1 MTFELFCVTIIALFI
16 GMAVTFNG
24 YRWFI
29 ILLPFWGFILGFGMG
44 AETMQVLFGVGFLS
58 TVTSWVVG
66 FIVGLIFAVLSYLFY
81 FVGVAIFAGSAGYAL
96 GVGLLNAFGLD
107 FGLVVWLIGVV
118 VGVIVAAVTIILNI
132 QKWVIIFFTA
142 FGGAG
147 VIVGALLFALG
158 VISPVDIG
166 TNAVSAALDDSI
178 FWTIIF
184 LVLGVL
190 GFLSQFATTQTYVL
204 EVPEN
209 RI

>member
-1 MTFELFCVTIIALFI
+1 MTFELLCMTLIALFI
-16 GMAVTFNG
+16 GMAVAFNG

-29 ILLPFWGFILGFGMG
+29 ILLPFWGFIFGFGLG
-44 AETMQVLFGVGFLS
+44 AETMQALFGIGFLS
-58 TVTSWVVG
+58 AVSSWVVG
-66 FIVGLIFAVLSYLFY
+66 FFVGLIFAVLSYLFY
-81 FVGVAIFAGSAGYAL
+81 FVGVALFAGSAGYAL
-96 GVGLLNAFGLD
+96 GVGLLGALGFD
-107 FGLVVWLIGVV
+107 FGLVVWLIGIV
-118 VGVIVAAVTIILNI
+118 VGVVVAAATIILNL

-147 VIVGALLFALG
+147 VIVGSLLFALG
-158 VISPVDIG
+158 VISPADLG
-166 TNAVSAALDDSI
+166 ENAVRMALEDSV